1 MLSRRAPSGPASG
14 EWEPAPPPPE
24 LPSPSVLAWRRPGE
38 ARPRRQV
45 PSHPLV
51 CLAEADQPAP
61 PRRRLASRLPG
72 LLPAE
77 IARRLRA
84 LQGSD
89 PTSSGT
95 RQTSL
100 GRGARSGLA
109 TPLVALVAGGTG
121 GSGRSTL
128 ALDIGWAVSAW
139 DGGLR
144 TLLVDADGVNPSL
157 DLRLGA
163 AEAQQDR
170 LPSARVDQVLL
181 RLPELAAG
189 NPRLETLLWTH
200 PKRSLRALLSAW
212 PESQV
217 SPIGPEHLD
226 YLLQYLIRP
235 AFDVV
240 VVDGGPLH
248 GTTSS
253 QARFW
258 AGQAHVFVLPLRPF
272 EPDVRATSQ
281 SLQALERWFG
291 VGRERCRG
299 VVALAPGQSL
309 QGLRHH
315 PALEGLGLS
324 ARPWVQRSAIL
335 AEVRHLPLAE
345 VDRKV
350 AASTLDLVCD
360 LWSTAP
366 GGGAHG

>member
-1 MLSRRAPSGPASG
+1 MTP
-14 EWEPAPPPPE
+14 
-24 LPSPSVLAWRRPGE
+24 
-38 ARPRRQV
+38 
-45 PSHPLV
+45 
-51 CLAEADQPAP
+51 
-61 PRRRLASRLPG
+61 
-72 LLPAE
+72 
-77 IARRLRA
+77 
-84 LQGSD
+84 
-89 PTSSGT
+89 
-95 RQTSL
+95 

-109 TPLVALVAGGTG
+109 TPVVVVVAGGTG
-121 GSGRSTL
+121 GSGRTTL
-128 ALDIGWAVSAW
+128 ALDIGWAMSAW
-139 DGGLR
+139 DSGLR

-170 LPSARVDQVLL
+170 LPSARLDQVLL

-200 PKRSLRALLSAW
+200 PTRSLRALLSAW
-212 PESQV
+212 PESPV

-240 VVDGGPLH
+240 VVDGGLLH
-248 GTTSS
+248 SATSS

-272 EPDVRATSQ
+272 EPDVRAVSQ
-281 SLQALERWFG
+281 SLQTLEKWFG
-291 VGRERCRG
+291 VGRDRCRG

-309 QGLRHH
+309 QGLRHR
-315 PALEGLGLS
+315 PALEGLGLW

-345 VDRKV
+345 LDRKV
-350 AASTLDLVCD
+350 AASTLDLVND